1 MESQTNQETTVVVA
15 TQPTVE
21 EEHLSDLEEEP
32 QDGLQQTEEMD
43 DEDDAPEEELDVAG
57 HKFSSPEAGAERLA
71 KLPSN
76 VQTALQLMSE
86 ETTFGALVAEL
97 QNRCR
102 NARANL
108 PPNSKDRMWLHHA
121 LNTCME
127 FRRTHF
133 QRRSNLL
140 DRVPTEV
147 STYMSSADE
156 VEILQTL
163 VDVSQQKGYHARQFF
178 DTLND
183 ESTTKRVS
191 QRDYDDALASCKALE
206 QRYHEYVDMFRR
218 CTASGKPFRVR
229 TGYRRP
235 STSYQTRVSH
245 DRPQRGIIRRDDSGR
260 SQQERPRREE
270 RCTQDERPTRQVHVS
285 SERPTER
292 KPYRPG
298 SYQNVGDRRP
308 TPRDGGN
315 KPQQSRDNSFRPNFR
330 SGYVRK
336 NDQ

>member
-1 MESQTNQETTVVVA
+1 MENQTNQDTLVAA
-15 TQPTVE
+15 TQPTLQ
-21 EEHLSDLEEEP
+21 EEHFSDNEEQEVAE
-32 QDGLQQTEEMD
+32 LQHSEEVD
-43 DEDDAPEEELDVAG
+43 DDDAPEEDVGG

-76 VQTALQLMSE
+76 VQTAFQLLNE
-86 ETTFGALVAEL
+86 ETTFNAFVTEL

-102 NARANL
+102 NARTNL

-133 QRRSNLL
+133 QRRSSLM

-147 STYMSSADE
+147 SAYMASADE
-156 VEILQTL
+156 VEMLQTL
-163 VDVSQQKGYHARQFF
+163 VDVAQQKGYHARQFF
-178 DTLND
+178 DSLSD
-183 ESTTKRVS
+183 ESNTKRVS
-191 QRDYDDALASCKALE
+191 QRDYDDALVSCKALE

-218 CTASGKPFRVR
+218 CTASGKPFRMR
-229 TGYRRP
+229 TGYRKPQISRP
-235 STSYQTRVSH
+235 IRVSFEK
-245 DRPQRGIIRRDDSGR
+245 PQRGVLRRDDSGR

-270 RCTQDERPTRQVHVS
+270 RHTQDERPQRQVQPS
-285 SERPTER
+285 SDRPSER

-298 SYQNVGDRRP
+298 SYQNTSDRRP
-308 TPRDGGN
+308 APRDSGN
-315 KPQQSRDNSFRPNFR
+315 KPQQPRDNSFRPSFR
-330 SGYVRK
+330 SGYVRR